1 MGNALFDMMDA
12 LDALMEARG
21 QRIDVLQTEVC
32 VLRAECRAAADEI
45 VRLRVQQA
53 RILAHYRGRLRDE
66 QERRRRELDM
76 CREKLTLRES
86 ASTRL
91 ADEAGCLFDTLLTLD
106 ALFPAS
112 SAAEPWV
119 GEALRIIGDA
129 LGTDGRQI
137 QSGIQ
142 AIQRWDRKDHA
153 ILSGS

>member
-86 ASTRL
+86 ASTRFGRRGRL
-91 ADEAGCLFDTLLTLD
+91 SVRYTADAGR
-106 ALFPAS
+106 AVPRI
-112 SAAEPWV
+112 V
-119 GEALRIIGDA
+119 G
-129 LGTDGRQI
+129 
-137 QSGIQ
+137 S
-142 AIQRWDRKDHA
+142 
-153 ILSGS
+153 